1 MEWLGANDISLGEY
15 LENKQ
20 KLSELKEKKN
30 YMNYR
35 GYNTSDIDAE
45 INNIEA
51 NILKFVSNLNTQQL
65 KSIIYMSLDMD
76 VKIGHPDKLMA
87 DVRL

>member
-1 MEWLGANDISLGEY
+1 MEWLGANAILLEEY

-20 KLSELKEKKN
+20 KLSELKEKKS

-35 GYNTSDIDAE
+35 GYDTSDVDAE

-51 NILKFVSNLNTQQL
+51 SILEFVSNLDAQQL
-65 KSIIYMSLDMD
+65 KSIIYMSLDMY
-76 VKIGHPDKLMA
+76 VKIGHPDKLTA
-87 DVRL
+87 NEF

>member
-1 MEWLGANDISLGEY
+1 MEWLGASAILLEEY

-35 GYNTSDIDAE
+35 GYDTSDIDTE

-51 NILKFVSNLNTQQL
+51 NILEFVSNLNTQQL

-87 DVRL
+87 DKL

>member
-1 MEWLGANDISLGEY
+1 M
-15 LENKQ
+15 ENKQ

>member
-1 MEWLGANDISLGEY
+1 MEWLGANAILLEEY

-20 KLSELKEKKN
+20 NLSELKEKKS

-35 GYNTSDIDAE
+35 GYDTSDVDAE

-51 NILKFVSNLNTQQL
+51 SILEFVSNLDAQQL

-76 VKIGHPDKLMA
+76 VKIGHPDKLTA
-87 DVRL
+87 NEF

>member
-1 MEWLGANDISLGEY
+1 MD
-15 LENKQ
+15 
-20 KLSELKEKKN
+20 
-30 YMNYR
+30 YR
-35 GYNTSDIDAE
+35 GYDTSDIDTE

-51 NILKFVSNLNTQQL
+51 NIFEFVSNLNTQQL

-87 DVRL
+87 DKL

>member
-1 MEWLGANDISLGEY
+1 MSTQIKNILDILP
-15 LENKQ
+15 
-20 KLSELKEKKN
+20 KLL
-30 YMNYR
+30 YD
-35 GYNTSDIDAE
+35 TSDIDAE

-51 NILKFVSNLNTQQL
+51 NILEFVSNLNTHQL

-87 DVRL
+87 DKL

>member
-1 MEWLGANDISLGEY
+1 MEWLGANAILLGEY

-30 YMNYR
+30 YMDYR
-35 GYNTSDIDAE
+35 GYDTSDIDTE

-51 NILKFVSNLNTQQL
+51 NIFEFVSNLNTQQL

-87 DVRL
+87 DKL

>member
-1 MEWLGANDISLGEY
+1 MEWLGANAILLEEY

-35 GYNTSDIDAE
+35 GYDISDIDAE

>member
-1 MEWLGANDISLGEY
+1 MEWLGANAILLEEY

-20 KLSELKEKKN
+20 KLSELKEKKS

-35 GYNTSDIDAE
+35 GYDTSDIDAE

-51 NILKFVSNLNTQQL
+51 NILEFVNNLNTHQL

-87 DVRL
+87 DKL

>member
-1 MEWLGANDISLGEY
+1 MEWLGANAISLGEY

-20 KLSELKEKKN
+20 KLSELKEKKY

-35 GYNTSDIDAE
+35 EYDTSDIDAE

>member
-1 MEWLGANDISLGEY
+1 MEWLGANAILLEEY